1 MVGTLDTHDVKW
13 ETAPDP
19 KPFRVPSGE
28 LQIIIAFQGTLED
41 DVPSRMLGY
50 VSSLQGN
57 SGKINQEAK
66 LKLFPLGLFADVA
79 KVHRLQIVWALK
91 MPIGFLSILIGILMM
106 FPLLILSPKGLSG
119 VMVCGPGSGH
129 GRMWLSPKHGIEGQV
144 PISLLTSIKSYLFS

>member
-1 MVGTLDTHDVKW
+1 MAKHLGDPAK
-13 ETAPDP
+13 EQPDASEARWLVPWTPMMSSEKQHPGP

-41 DVPSRMLGY
+41 EVPSRMLGY
-50 VSSLQGN
+50 VSSLEGN

-119 VMVCGPGSGH
+119 VMVCGPGSGQ
-129 GRMWLSPKHGIEGQV
+129 GLM
-144 PISLLTSIKSYLFS
+144 

>member
-1 MVGTLDTHDVKW
+1 MAKHLGDPAK
-13 ETAPDP
+13 EQPDASEARWLVPWTPMMSSEKQRP

-28 LQIIIAFQGTLED
+28 LQTIIIAFQGTFED

-50 VSSLQGN
+50 VSSLEGN

-66 LKLFPLGLFADVA
+66 LKLFPLGLFAGVA

-91 MPIGFLSILIGILMM
+91 MPIRYLSILIGILIM

-119 VMVCGPGSGH
+119 VMVCGPGSGQ
-129 GRMWLSPKHGIEGQV
+129 GLM
-144 PISLLTSIKSYLFS
+144 